1 MLAIFYSNFAQR
13 VAWNHD
19 AFRRYKNFV
28 NPVGDLDVI
37 QEMRT
42 VVKLNEILV
51 LGVLVG
57 KDVLFLKCPSNI
69 YGRKC
74 LPLLLKN
81 WSILYAYNGF
91 QKDNLI
97 YRKGHIQ
104 VTFILQKNKNTIWN
118 QKGNMQIT

>member
-1 MLAIFYSNFAQR
+1 
-13 VAWNHD
+13 
-19 AFRRYKNFV
+19 
-28 NPVGDLDVI
+28 
-37 QEMRT
+37 MRT
-42 VVKLNEILV
+42 VVKLNEIFV

-69 YGRKC
+69 YGRKR

-81 WSILYAYNGF
+81 WSILYAYNVF